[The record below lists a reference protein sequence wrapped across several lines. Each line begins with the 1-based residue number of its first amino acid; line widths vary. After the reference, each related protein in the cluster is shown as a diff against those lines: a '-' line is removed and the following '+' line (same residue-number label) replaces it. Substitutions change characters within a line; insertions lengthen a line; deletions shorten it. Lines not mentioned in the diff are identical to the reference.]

1 MDRIT
6 TVSGTTISDTT
17 ISDTTRVRPTVGN
30 AADVCWCGQDMDHVR
45 GQHCP
50 RCGTARV
57 SHLVAPLPRLAA

>member
-6 TVSGTTISDTT
+6 TVSDTT

-30 AADVCWCGQDMDHVR
+30 APDVCWCGQDMDHVR

-57 SHLVAPLPRLAA
+57 SHLLAPLSRLAA